1 MPLDYMRS
9 SRERYRSPRALIAT
23 SRSLAF
29 REAGPFGRSGAG
41 GKKNGV
47 RFCDLKNRSADCV
60 IGDRGWLS
68 GA

>member
-1 MPLDYMRS
+1 MSPDYMRS
-9 SRERYRSPRALIAT
+9 SRERYKNPRALIAT

-47 RFCDLKNRSADCV
+47 SRRALAIWR
-60 IGDRGWLS
+60 IGMEI
-68 GA
+68 A